1 MQRVH
6 ASGQNRVIINTP
18 LPFDSL
24 IRKPNSGV
32 ARELVLLLHGFA
44 ESGER
49 LFQKLDAA
57 LTDDIREH
65 ALVMAP
71 NALFPMPHKSES
83 GYRVTFSWY
92 FYEPGAAEYY
102 IDMKPAVEFLKEGI
116 RAQGAWTLPKRIIGF
131 SQGGFL
137 APILASELLEV
148 RQLIGLGCEYL
159 VDEIPGRLPD
169 SVPYR
174 VDAVHGSADDQ
185 VNPVQA
191 RQSHQRLMDAG
202 IKGSFC
208 LLEGTTHRVDDR
220 MRQAVNALLSTHA
233 RAV

>member
-1 MQRVH
+1 MV
-6 ASGQNRVIINTP
+6 NTP

-49 LFQKLDAA
+49 LFKKMVPA
-57 LTDDIREH
+57 LTEELLEH
-65 ALVMAP
+65 ALILAP
-71 NALFPMPHKSES
+71 NAPFPMPHKTES

-102 IDMKPAVEFLKEGI
+102 IDMRAACAFLEQGI
-116 RAQGAWTLPKRIIGF
+116 QTHGAWDLPKRIIGF

-137 APILASELLEV
+137 APILAAGLPAM
-148 RQLIGLGCEYL
+148 RQLIGVGCEYL
-159 VDEIPGRLPD
+159 VDEIPGKLPA

-174 VDAVHGSADDQ
+174 VDAVHGSKDESVDPA
-185 VNPVQA
+185 A
-191 RQSHQRLMDAG
+191 ALASHQKLMASGVAG
-202 IKGSFC
+202 HFEMI
-208 LLEGTTHRVDDR
+208 EGATHRIDDPVR
-220 MRQAVNALLSTHA
+220 AAIRNALL
-233 RAV
+233 RGQ